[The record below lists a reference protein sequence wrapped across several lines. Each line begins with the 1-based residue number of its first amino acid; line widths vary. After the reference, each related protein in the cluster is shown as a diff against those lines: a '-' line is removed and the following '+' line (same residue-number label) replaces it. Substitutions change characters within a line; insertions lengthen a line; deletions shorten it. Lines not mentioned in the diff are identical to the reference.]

1 MASDRQRHVRGV
13 YRSLYGFENYH
24 LSFLVR
30 AESGQICG
38 TWLVW
43 YTNVRVSRVG
53 WSTVPGCTR
62 WTTILPSLDITSSM
76 WCWWFFS
83 CCTSTGLSSYPEWF
97 TSSSSARCVFPS
109 VVVFTNLRKWAH
121 TYGSPSPTVTHLYS
135 AAGRWWQEWWRR
147 GGQWPAQ
154 RQKTESPKWLWD
166 PRPG

>member
-13 YRSLYGFENYH
+13 YCSLYGFENYH

-38 TWLVW
+38 TWLVG

-53 WSTVPGCTR
+53 WSIVPGCTR

-109 VVVFTNLRKWAH
+109 KVVFTSLRKWAH
-121 TYGSPSPTVTHLYS
+121 TYLWFTVSHCDLPLFCSWKVMTGVMKRRRTVT
-135 AAGRWWQEWWRR
+135 R
-147 GGQWPAQ
+147 PAT
-154 RQKTESPKWLWD
+154 KDGVT
-166 PRPG
+166 